1 MALLIK
7 LGLNVTKDNTMI
19 TVETEYDANIVTV
32 LDKTGENE
40 DLQAI
45 LGFDG
50 QCFIRQWNEE
60 FNRFVVIQVSFD
72 QIRDL
77 MVGMTR
83 SDGVYSVE
91 TKDE

>member
-1 MALLIK
+1 
-7 LGLNVTKDNTMI
+7 MI

-50 QCFIRQWNEE
+50 HCFIRQWNEE